1 MIFNKIYD
9 GNSIYDFRS
18 RDKYMEF
25 RGEKISFLIDERPH
39 NLIQ

>member
-9 GNSIYDFRS
+9 GNSIYDSCR

-25 RGEKISFLIDERPH
+25 RGEKISFLISERSH
-39 NLIQ
+39 NIFQ